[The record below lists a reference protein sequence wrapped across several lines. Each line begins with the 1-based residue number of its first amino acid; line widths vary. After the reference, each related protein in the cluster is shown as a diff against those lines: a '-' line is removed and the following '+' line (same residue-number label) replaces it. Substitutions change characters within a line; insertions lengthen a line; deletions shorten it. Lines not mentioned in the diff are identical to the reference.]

1 MAEFYAAVTTD
12 AGLALSADLLTG
24 EQIVFTKLVTGSGVY
39 DEQEMTRPML
49 QKAWQIREPKQ
60 QFEFSR
66 IEKAT
71 DNCILLKTL
80 MSNVSL
86 TEGYRVT
93 EIGIYAKKKGEEGEG
108 ILYSISVAKEPDFF
122 PCYNGLA
129 AVEIIEEYY
138 ITVSDA
144 AYVSLQTSSSA
155 AVLKEDL
162 EKLKAEI
169 QAELNQ
175 KIEDLKKQIG
185 DLSELLTENKGCL
198 VDAINEI
205 AAVIRPLVA
214 YGWATDQDIDDII
227 EEIYVEDPDW
237 VGVIDIAADSVIEEI
252 INGTYE
258 DEYEEESENVVS
270 DEDIDAIIAGTYVGE
285 EEESADSTNKEVDN
299 IIRNSFE
306 GKEA

>member
-12 AGLALSADLLTG
+12 AGLALSADILTG

-86 TEGYRVT
+86 TEGYRMT

-144 AYVSLQTSSSA
+144 TKTITNAVCNNNSSEA
-155 AVLKEDL
+155 L
-162 EKLKAEI
+162 EFYAGQPSGKYNGGI
-169 QAELNQ
+169 
-175 KIEDLKKQIG
+175 
-185 DLSELLTENKGCL
+185 CL
-198 VDAINEI
+198 
-205 AAVIRPLVA
+205 
-214 YGWATDQDIDDII
+214 
-227 EEIYVEDPDW
+227 
-237 VGVIDIAADSVIEEI
+237 
-252 INGTYE
+252 
-258 DEYEEESENVVS
+258 
-270 DEDIDAIIAGTYVGE
+270 
-285 EEESADSTNKEVDN
+285 
-299 IIRNSFE
+299 
-306 GKEA
+306 

>member
-12 AGLALSADLLTG
+12 AGLALSADILTG

-86 TEGYRVT
+86 TEGYRMT

-198 VDAINEI
+198 VDAINDI

-237 VGVIDIAADSVIEEI
+237 VGVIDIATDSVIEEI

-285 EEESADSTNKEVDN
+285 EEESADSINKEVDN
-299 IIRNSFE
+299 IIRNSFK